1 MVCYPKYASDGN
13 FAEEIRAQESSEDEQ
28 QKPGGVEPKTHSETP
43 WEDGTQGPLGEGGTK
58 HSVALGSKTAGSPV
72 MSIRERLQGKTFT
85 SGTLPEQNGLT
96 ELQVSGAVA
105 GFAKYLREQRE
116 LYYPQGRRLKDQTK
130 KDLRRFFPLALLEE
144 VRIVALSGQRVEN
157 PHFYEKARELGFTN
171 LPDIAHRDSVTFLD
185 ALVFNERMTERNLF
199 HALVHATQVRTLG
212 IYLFADLFVRGFLRT
227 KSYSMVPLKAQA
239 FELDLRFAAN
249 NEASFAVEDEVFRWL
264 MEKRF

>member
-1 MVCYPKYASDGN
+1 M
-13 FAEEIRAQESSEDEQ
+13 RAQGSSEDEQ
-28 QKPGGVEPKTHSETP
+28 QKPGGAEPKNGPEMPS
-43 WEDGTQGPLGEGGTK
+43 EDGKPGTERK
-58 HSVALGSKTAGSPV
+58 NGSKRLIAIGGKTVRSPM
-72 MSIRERLQGKTFT
+72 MSIRERLQGKSFV
-85 SGTLPEQNGLT
+85 SGTVPEQNGLT

-116 LYYPQGRRLKDQTK
+116 LYYPQGRRLKDETK

-157 PHFYEKARELGFTN
+157 PHFYEKAREMGFTN

>member
-1 MVCYPKYASDGN
+1 VCYPKYASYEN
-13 FAEEIRAQESSEDEQ
+13 SAEEMRAQGSSEEEQ
-28 QKPGGVEPKTHSETP
+28 QNPEGAKPKNGSEVP
-43 WEDGTQGPLGEGGTK
+43 WEDGKQGTEGENSSK
-58 HSVALGSKTAGSPV
+58 HPAAIGSKTAGSPV
-72 MSIRERLQGKTFT
+72 LSIRERLQGKTFT
-85 SGTLPEQNGLT
+85 SRTVPEQNGLT

-105 GFAKYLREQRE
+105 SFAKYLREQRE
-116 LYYPQGRRLKDQTK
+116 LYYPQGRRLKDETK

-157 PHFYEKARELGFTN
+157 PHFYEKAREMGLTN

-249 NEASFAVEDEVFRWL
+249 KEASFAVDDEVFRWL

>member
-1 MVCYPKYASDGN
+1 MCYPKYAGEGN
-13 FAEEIRAQESSEDEQ
+13 FAGEMRAQGSSEDEQ
-28 QKPGGVEPKTHSETP
+28 QKPGGAERKNGLEMPL
-43 WEDGTQGPLGEGGTK
+43 EDGKPGTERK
-58 HSVALGSKTAGSPV
+58 DGSKRLMAIGGKTVSSAM
-72 MSIRERLQGKTFT
+72 MSIRERLLGKSFV
-85 SGTLPEQNGLT
+85 SGTVPEQNGLT

-116 LYYPQGRRLKDQTK
+116 LYYPQGRRLKDETK

-157 PHFYEKARELGFTN
+157 PHFYEKAREMGFTN

>member
-1 MVCYPKYASDGN
+1 VCYPKYASDGN
-13 FAEEIRAQESSEDEQ
+13 SAEEMRAQGSSEEEQ
-28 QKPGGVEPKTHSETP
+28 QNPEGAKPKNGSEVP
-43 WEDGTQGPLGEGGTK
+43 WEDGKQGTEGENGSK
-58 HSVALGSKTAGSPV
+58 HPAIGSKTAGSPV
-72 MSIRERLQGKTFT
+72 LSIRERLQGKTFSSRT
-85 SGTLPEQNGLT
+85 VPEQHGLT

-105 GFAKYLREQRE
+105 SFAKYLREQRE
-116 LYYPQGRRLKDQTK
+116 LYYPRGRRLKDETK

-157 PHFYEKARELGFTN
+157 PHFYEEAREMGLTN

-249 NEASFAVEDEVFRWL
+249 KEASFAVEDEVFRWL

>member
-1 MVCYPKYASDGN
+1 MCYPKFASDGN
-13 FAEEIRAQESSEDEQ
+13 FAEEVRAQGSSEDEQ
-28 QKPGGVEPKTHSETP
+28 QKPGGTEPKNGTASEN
-43 WEDGTQGPLGEGGTK
+43 DSKRPL
-58 HSVALGSKTAGSPV
+58 ALGSKTAGTPV
-72 MSIRERLQGKTFT
+72 LSIRERLQGKSFMSRTV
-85 SGTLPEQNGLT
+85 PEQNGLT

-116 LYYPQGRRLKDQTK
+116 LYYPQGRRLKDETK
-130 KDLRRFFPLALLEE
+130 KDLRRFFPLVLLEE
-144 VRIVALSGQRVEN
+144 VRIVTLSGQRVEN
-157 PHFYEKARELGFTN
+157 PHFYEKAREMGLTN

>member
-1 MVCYPKYASDGN
+1 VCYPKYASDGN
-13 FAEEIRAQESSEDEQ
+13 FAEEMRAQGSSEDEQ
-28 QKPGGVEPKTHSETP
+28 QKQEGTEPKTGSGVP
-43 WEDGTQGPLGEGGTK
+43 WEDGKQGKESENDSKRPIT
-58 HSVALGSKTAGSPV
+58 LGSKSAGSPV
-72 MSIRERLQGKTFT
+72 MSIRERLQGKSFVSRTV
-85 SGTLPEQNGLT
+85 PEQNGLT
-96 ELQVSGAVA
+96 ELQISGAVA

-116 LYYPQGRRLKDQTK
+116 LYYPQGRRLNDETK

-144 VRIVALSGQRVEN
+144 VRIVALLGQRVEN
-157 PHFYEKARELGFTN
+157 PNFYEKARDLGFTN

-249 NEASFAVEDEVFRWL
+249 KEASFAVEDEVFRWL

>member
-1 MVCYPKYASDGN
+1 MRTQG
-13 FAEEIRAQESSEDEQ
+13 SSEDEQ
-28 QKPGGVEPKTHSETP
+28 QTPGGAEPKAGSEMP
-43 WEDGTQGPLGEGGTK
+43 WEDGEQGTESDNGSKRLA
-58 HSVALGSKTAGSPV
+58 ALGSKTAGSPV
-72 MSIRERLQGKTFT
+72 LSIRERLHGKSVVSRTV
-85 SGTLPEQNGLT
+85 PEQNGLT

-116 LYYPQGRRLKDQTK
+116 LYYPQGRRLKDESR

-239 FELDLRFAAN
+239 FELDMRFAAN
-249 NEASFAVEDEVFRWL
+249 KEASFAVEDEVFRWL